1 MTRFLDRVFVAGGV
15 LAAFF
20 LAMIGVLVL
29 AQILGRLLGI
39 LVPSADDFARL
50 SMSASSFLGLAYT
63 LRRGGHIRVSL
74 VIDRLPPGL
83 RRGTELFCMA
93 TATLLCGFFLAATLQ
108 MTIETYEFGEFTLGL
123 VPVPKWIP
131 QCGMVAGMTLLFLAF
146 AEDLVRVLRGQPPVY
161 ATASGDDRL
170 AEG

>member
-1 MTRFLDRVFVAGGV
+1 MTRFLDRLFLAGGV

-20 LAMIGVLVL
+20 LTMIAVLVL

-63 LRRGGHIRVSL
+63 LRRGGHIRVAMLLDHLS
-74 VIDRLPPGL
+74 PGP
-83 RRGTELFCMA
+83 RRTLE
-93 TATLLCGFFLAATLQ
+93 LLCVAAGTGISGFFFISTLE

-131 QCGMVAGMTLLFLAF
+131 QCGMVAGMALLFLAF
-146 AEDLVRVLRGQPPVY
+146 AEDLVSVLRRLPPSY
-161 ATASGDDRL
+161 ETASTDDRL
-170 AEG
+170 VEG